1 MLQRV
6 ADEKNGN
13 RRGRRSREEILDV
26 ASRVMAERGYAATSL
41 SVLSR
46 ETGLPKSAVYHH
58 FQSKAGLLSAVMARG
73 AYEFFAA
80 MRDAQAGGPEGGTP
94 RERLTWFLLRTGE
107 VFAARPDFL
116 RLHLILIMSAEA
128 AEAEVDAIVEQ
139 VRHDGRAH
147 MNTMIAASFAAE
159 GADVAQAVADELEY
173 FGIAGFDG
181 AFVATQA
188 DPGRGLAPQMTL
200 LAEAMAALGE
210 ARVAALRGQ

>member
-1 MLQRV
+1 M

-128 AEAEVDAIVEQ
+128 AEAEVDAIIEQ
-139 VRHDGRAH
+139 VRHDGRVH
-147 MNTMIAASFAAE
+147 MNEMIAASFAAE
-159 GADVAQAVADELEY
+159 GAEIAQAVADELEY

-188 DPGRGLAPQMTL
+188 DPARDLAPQMTL

-210 ARVAALRGQ
+210 ARAAALRGQ